1 MAAAT
6 VQQSQVRTNLSNRCL
21 RASRRVEPW
30 VPVHVPPGCGGLRL
44 SVCLRLL
51 SLPASRRNPVG
62 TSWDLLGGRP
72 PSGLSRPP
80 PLSTL
85 RFPRVVALR
94 ADWENP
100 SAYDSGCVAVRSA
113 LVVHV
118 HVRLLGFGAAPP
130 LRALRGCGSPLPPRP
145 KAHRWRGLT
154 HEVCDC
160 AAAEYHTQA
169 QDDHPRRLP
178 RH

>member
-1 MAAAT
+1 MYAHHSMAAAT

-72 PSGLSRPP
+72 PSGLSAALALHPTLPARRGPARGLGE
-80 PLSTL
+80 PLRL
-85 RFPRVVALR
+85 RLWLCGR
-94 ADWENP
+94 AECACC
-100 SAYDSGCVAVRSA
+100 AY
-113 LVVHV
+113 V
-118 HVRLLGFGAAPP
+118 HVRLLGFGATPP

-160 AAAEYHTQA
+160 TSSRVPYSSS
-169 QDDHPRRLP
+169 R
-178 RH
+178 